1 MKCPF
6 SENSDTVNEN
16 FSEFDSGCKRCFH
29 YEECCKKAE
38 DSCRCVG
45 DNHPAFSASTRNKLQ
60 NKYPEFYD
68 KKRFEKGKI
77 LQEDIIN
84 FSFDLLANDPK
95 EIWYELSH
103 LRGVK

>member
-1 MKCPF
+1 MDCPYKDEDMPNEKF
-6 SENSDTVNEN
+6 SQYDHDCQRCRYFKECENKYMNEPI
-16 FSEFDSGCKRCFH
+16 
-29 YEECCKKAE
+29 
-38 DSCRCVG
+38 G
-45 DNHPAFSASTRNKLQ
+45 DNHPIFSASTRNKLQ

-84 FSFDLLANDPK
+84 FAFNLLASEPK

-103 LRGVK
+103 LKGVR